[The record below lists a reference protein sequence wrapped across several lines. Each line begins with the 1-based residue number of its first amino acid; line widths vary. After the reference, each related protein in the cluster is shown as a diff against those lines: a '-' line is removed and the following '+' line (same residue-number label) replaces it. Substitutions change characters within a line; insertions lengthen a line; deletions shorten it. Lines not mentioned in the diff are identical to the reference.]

1 MRVRVGTSGYAYKE
15 WKGPFYP
22 EDLAA
27 AKMLAYY
34 AERLDTVE
42 INNTFYRMPSE
53 KLLRG
58 WAAEVPGHFSF
69 VLKASRKITHQKRLK
84 ECEEALEYLTR
95 TAAAL
100 GDRLGP
106 LLFQLPPYL
115 RVDLERLTDFLDF
128 LPDGT
133 RAAIEFRHDSWF
145 DEAVFAALL
154 ERRVA
159 LVVSDTEKI
168 DDAPLVAT
176 APYGYLRLRR
186 GDYDEAALE
195 AWAGRIAD
203 QSWDEAYV
211 FFKHEDEGAAP
222 RLAARMA
229 ELLGAKD

>member
-1 MRVRVGTSGYAYKE
+1 MRVRIGTSGYAYQE

-22 EDLAA
+22 ADLAA
-27 AKMLAYY
+27 SQMLAYY
-34 AERLDTVE
+34 AARLDTVE

-58 WAAEVPGHFSF
+58 WAAEVPERFSF
-69 VLKASRKITHQKRLK
+69 VLKASRKITHQKRLRD
-84 ECEEALEYLTR
+84 CADTLEYLTR

-115 RVDLERLTDFLDF
+115 RADLERLTDFLDL

-133 RAAIEFRHDSWF
+133 RAAIEFRHESWL

-159 LVVSDTEKI
+159 LVVSDTGKD

-176 APYGYLRLRR
+176 APYAYLRLRR
-186 GDYDEAALE
+186 GDYDRAALE
-195 AWAGRIAD
+195 AWARRIAE
-203 QSWDEAYV
+203 QSWDEVYL

-222 RLAARMA
+222 RLAATMA
-229 ELLGAKD
+229 ELLGAAD